1 MFILRLMNPK
11 GQKIHGNMIELCGLG
26 FQTLGL
32 FLPFI
37 STGKENSSTMME
49 TSSIGIALDSLQ

>member
-11 GQKIHGNMIELCGLG
+11 GQKIHGNMTELCGLG

-49 TSSIGIALDSLQ
+49 ISSIGIAL

>member
-26 FQTLGL
+26 RFPVLFHHHPVSLTFFL
-32 FLPFI
+32 FLTLPSTFPF
-37 STGKENSSTMME
+37 NFFW
-49 TSSIGIALDSLQ
+49 

>member
-11 GQKIHGNMIELCGLG
+11 GQKYMETWLELWAGVSN
-26 FQTLGL
+26 LGL

-49 TSSIGIALDSLQ
+49 ISSIGIAL